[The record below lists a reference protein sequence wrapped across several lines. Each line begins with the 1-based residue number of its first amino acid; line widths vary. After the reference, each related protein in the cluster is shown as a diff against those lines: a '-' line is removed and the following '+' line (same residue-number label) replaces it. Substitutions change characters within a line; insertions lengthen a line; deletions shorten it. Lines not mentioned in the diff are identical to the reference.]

1 MPLPALGPP
10 SSLDPTAPL
19 GSAAVSEGDDWI
31 RYLLNV
37 LKTYFPGIAGIM
49 SSSHTELNY
58 SVGVTSAIQ
67 TQLNAKASNAALAAV
82 AVGNLALVLETAT
95 AVTGVVGTEH
105 ALTNVSASTVT
116 LPASPTAG
124 NIIAVG
130 ASNGLLTNLV
140 DPGTNKIMGT
150 SGTMTIN
157 VAYTCVHFRYINATV
172 GWEIL

>member
-105 ALTNVSASTVT
+105 ALTNAAASTVT

-124 NIIAVG
+124 NIVA
-130 ASNGLLTNLV
+130 ASATNGLLTNV
-140 DPGTNKIMGT
+140 VARNGNNIMGLAQD
-150 SGTMTIN
+150 MTIN
-157 VAYTCVHFRYINATV
+157 IAYASVSLRYVNATV